1 MQLSQLFKSGESLT
15 YDDIIVL
22 PNKIV
27 CGVDDISLKTKLT
40 KNIDIHLPFVSS
52 PMDTVTESKLAIQLA
67 LQGGIGVLHCNNSI
81 EEQVT
86 EVQRVKRHN
95 NGFILNPIVMKAD
108 DTIETIIETR
118 DRWGFSGFPV
128 TETGHMNEPLLGMV
142 SNSDLAFIEDL
153 TTPIRDIMI
162 KRENMQVGRKG
173 CTLKE
178 AYDILKKEK
187 INRLPILDESDNL
200 VGLICRKDLRVR
212 KVYPLASK
220 DPDGHLLCAAAV
232 TTHPGDVARIDALV
246 AAKVDVICIDSS
258 NGCSDF
264 QLQTLRYIKE
274 KYPHVDVIAGNVVTH
289 YQADHLIKAGADAL
303 RVGCGSGSICI
314 TQNVLGIG
322 RAQASAVYDVSEFS
336 NRRGIPVIADGGL
349 SNTGQISKA
358 LLLGASTVMM
368 GSMFAGTDEA
378 PGDVIK
384 KDGIRLKVYR
394 GQGSAACHRKAQN
407 AVSARYLTQKNKVF
421 VPQGVSGQV
430 VSKGPIDDYVP
441 GLSESVKHTF
451 QHLGIRKMDDLC
463 NFQISKV
470 GRPNILAEKRS
481 FQAQKEGTV
490 HNLYSYESL

>member
-1 MQLSQLFKSGESLT
+1 MKLSNLFNKGDSLT

-22 PNKIV
+22 PGKIV
-27 CGVDDISLKTKLT
+27 CAVDDISLKTKLT
-40 KNIDIHLPFVSS
+40 KNIELHLPFVSS

-81 EEQVT
+81 EQQVA
-86 EVQRVKRHN
+86 EVQKVKRHN

-108 DTIETIIETR
+108 DTIETIIATR

-128 TETGHMNEPLLGMV
+128 TENGHMNDPLLGMV
-142 SNSDLAFIEDL
+142 SNSDLAFVDDL

-162 KRENMQVGRKG
+162 DRKNMQVGRKG

-178 AYDILKKEK
+178 AYEILKKEK

-220 DPDGHLLCAAAV
+220 DSDGHLLCAAAV
-232 TTHPGDVARIDALV
+232 TTHAGDIARIDALV

-258 NGCSDF
+258 NGCSGF
-264 QLQTLRYIKE
+264 QLEMLKYIKGVH
-274 KYPHVDVIAGNVVTH
+274 PQVDVIAGNVVTRQ
-289 YQADHLIKAGADAL
+289 QAECLIEAGADAL
-303 RVGCGSGSICI
+303 RVGMGSGSICV
-314 TQNVLGIG
+314 TQNVLGVG
-322 RAQASAVYDVSEFS
+322 RAQASAVYDVAQYS
-336 NRRGIPVIADGGL
+336 NRKDVPVIADGGL

-358 LLLGASTVMM
+358 LLFGASTVMM

-451 QHLGIRKMDDLC
+451 QHLGIRTMDDLFH
-463 NFQISKV
+463 FQPLQS
-470 GRPNILAEKRS
+470 RPDILVEKRS

-490 HNLYSYESL
+490 HNLYSYESF